1 MKDKYIQMRNSGKY
15 DLKWFYDYYIENS
28 KDIIDI
34 NTFSMVF
41 NSTNLDNILEHIDK
55 KFELVR
61 IYDKNNNFIKVY
73 ERTTDTSKKN

>member
-41 NSTNLDNILEHIDK
+41 NSTNLENILEHIDK

-73 ERTTDTSKKN
+73 ERTTDTIKKN

>member
-1 MKDKYIQMRNSGKY
+1 MKEKYIKMRNSGKY

-41 NSTNLDNILEHIDK
+41 NSTNLENILEHIDK